1 MKNLREFAKE
11 QENERLREMAFQEWA
26 LPMIK
31 ENFGVPGYD
40 MVLRKEFDKDYC
52 DSMEEVFSEE
62 IVNKF
67 LKK

>member
-1 MKNLREFAKE
+1 
-11 QENERLREMAFQEWA
+11 MAFQELA
-26 LPMIK
+26 LPRIK

-52 DSMEEVFSEE
+52 DSMEGVFSEE

>member
-40 MVLRKEFDKDYC
+40 MELRKGF
-52 DSMEEVFSEE
+52 FR
-62 IVNKF
+62 
-67 LKK
+67 KK

>member
-1 MKNLREFAKE
+1 MIDFREFAKE

-26 LPMIK
+26 LPRIK
-31 ENFGVPGYD
+31 ENFGVPEYD

-52 DSMEEVFSEE
+52 DSMEGVFSEE

>member
-1 MKNLREFAKE
+1 MIDFREFAEE
-11 QENERLREMAFQEWA
+11 QDRERLREMAFQEWA
-26 LPMIK
+26 LPRIK

-40 MVLRKEFDKDYC
+40 LELRNEFDKEYG
-52 DSMEEVFSEE
+52 DSMEWVFSEE